1 MADEVLV
8 KDVLTQEMIAD
19 GEELT
24 RRLVEA
30 GWSVV
35 AAFWYYSVESS
46 RWTLRF
52 GISEV
57 PARGSHEIYSAIQTE
72 LAARPLRAVAFSE
85 IMLLQPEHP
94 LVVFLRDYAD
104 KVGGT
109 SPKRVRQGIIGSA
122 WIEDALIYFVPQRRR
137 DAA

>member
-24 RRLVEA
+24 RRLVET
-30 GWSVV
+30 GWDVV
-35 AAFWYYSVESS
+35 AAFWYYSIESYK
-46 RWTLRF
+46 WTLRF

-57 PARGSHEIYSAIQTE
+57 PVRGSQEIYSAIQAD
-72 LAARPLRAVAFSE
+72 LIARPLRGVSFSDV
-85 IMLLQPEHP
+85 MLLQPQHP
-94 LVVFLRDYAD
+94 LVGFLRDYAN
-104 KVGGT
+104 KVGSA
-109 SPKRVRQGIIGSA
+109 SPKRVRQGIVGNA
-122 WIEDALIYFVPQRRR
+122 WIEDALIYPVPQRRR

>member
-24 RRLVEA
+24 RRLVED

-35 AAFWYYSVESS
+35 AAFWYYSPESS

-52 GISEV
+52 GVGEV
-57 PARGSHEIYSAIQTE
+57 PVRGSHEIYSAIQAD
-72 LAARPLRAVAFSE
+72 LAARPLREVAFSE
-85 IMLLQPEHP
+85 IMLLQPQHP
-94 LVVFLRDYAD
+94 LVEFLRDYAG

-109 SPKRVRQGIIGSA
+109 SPVRVRQGIIGDA
-122 WIEDALIYFVPQRRR
+122 WIEDALIYSVPERRR